1 MFLTNCYINMYI
13 SIGQE
18 DIGVHIKIKF
28 FLDSESDI
36 YENTLGVLR
45 FHGWLLK
52 SCILMPQ
59 KILITF

>member
-1 MFLTNCYINMYI
+1 MYI